1 MHLPY
6 AYVKIDCPN
15 LLNNDPTMQ
24 LRKLLSFAIEAIT
37 AGLAFA
43 FVLLLLFKPEAF
55 ESRPTVE
62 FVEAP
67 APQRQAAQDG
77 MASYADAVDIAA
89 PAVVN
94 IYTRKLVTQRSNP
107 LFQDPFFR
115 RFFGDRMPAPQQ
127 RLENSLGS
135 GVIVNTQGF
144 ILTNNHVIQGA
155 DEIEVALN
163 DGRTAAAAIVGAD
176 PESDLAVLKIDIR
189 DLPAITF
196 GQSEALRV
204 GDVVLAI
211 GNPFGVGQTVTSG
224 IVSATGRSQLGLS
237 TFENFIQT
245 DAAINP
251 GNSGGALINTAG
263 QLVGI
268 NTAIFSRS
276 GGSQGIGFAIPVSL
290 AKGVMRQIIEHGRP
304 LRGWLGVEVQDLSAS
319 LAESFGLGDANGAL
333 IAGVQPGGPAHEAGL
348 QPGDVIVEVND
359 EPVTGSRSLM
369 NVIAANAPGTVLQLQ
384 ILRRGET
391 EELGVVIGERPQ
403 PRLE

>member
-1 MHLPY
+1 
-6 AYVKIDCPN
+6 
-15 LLNNDPTMQ
+15 MQ
-24 LRKLLSFAIEAIT
+24 LRKLLSFATEAIT

-55 ESRPTVE
+55 ESRPSVE
-62 FVEAP
+62 FIEAP
-67 APQRQAAQDG
+67 SPTRQAIESG
-77 MASYADAVDIAA
+77 LASYAHAVDIAA

-94 IYTRKLVTQRSNP
+94 VYTRKVVTQRANP
-107 LFQDPFFR
+107 LFEDPLFR
-115 RFFGDRMPAPQQ
+115 RFFGDRAPAPQQ

-135 GVIVNTQGF
+135 GVIVNDQGF

-155 DEIEVALN
+155 DEIEVALH
-163 DGRTAAAAIVGAD
+163 DGRTAAAAIVGTD
-176 PESDLAVLKIDIR
+176 PESDLAVLKVNISNV
-189 DLPAITF
+189 PAITF

-263 QLVGI
+263 QLIGI

-290 AKGVMRQIIEHGRP
+290 AKGVMKQIIEHGRP
-304 LRGWLGVEVQDLSAS
+304 LRGWLGVEVQDLSDS
-319 LAESFGLGDANGAL
+319 LAESFGLGDIQGAL
-333 IAGVQPGGPAHEAGL
+333 IAGIQPDGPAAEAGL
-348 QPGDVIVEVND
+348 QPGDVIVRVNN
-359 EPVTGSRSLM
+359 EPVSGSRSLM
-369 NVIAANAPGTVLQLQ
+369 NVIASLAPGTVLEVE
-384 ILRRGET
+384 ILRQGQTQTLE
-391 EELGVVIGERPQ
+391 VVIGERPQ
-403 PRLE
+403 PLLEQAR

>member
-1 MHLPY
+1 ML
-6 AYVKIDCPN
+6 YVKIEPSN
-15 LLNNDPTMQ
+15 LLKIRPTMQ
-24 LRKLLSFAIEAIT
+24 LRKFFSFATEAIT

-55 ESRPTVE
+55 ESGSKVE

-67 APQRQAAQDG
+67 APARQELQG
-77 MASYADAVDIAA
+77 GLASYAHAVEIAA
-89 PAVVN
+89 PSVVN
-94 IYTRKLVTQRSNP
+94 VYTRKVVTQRTNP
-107 LFQDPFFR
+107 LLQDPILR
-115 RFFGDRMPAPQQ
+115 RFFGDRIPAPQK

-135 GVIVNTQGF
+135 GVIVNSQGF

-155 DEIEVALN
+155 DEIEVALH
-163 DGRTAAAAIVGAD
+163 DGRTAPATIVGAD
-176 PESDLAVLKIDIR
+176 PESDLAILKVDISGV
-189 DLPAITF
+189 PAITF
-196 GQSEALRV
+196 GHSEALRV

-224 IVSATGRSQLGLS
+224 IISATDRSQLGLS

-290 AKGVMRQIIEHGRP
+290 AKGVMKQIIEHGRP
-304 LRGWLGVEVQDLSAS
+304 LRGWLGVEVQDLNPT
-319 LAESFGLGDANGAL
+319 LAESFGLGDASGAL
-333 IAGVQPGGPAHEAGL
+333 IAGIQTDTPAAKAGL
-348 QPGDVIVEVND
+348 QPGDVITQVND
-359 EPVTGSRSLM
+359 QPITSGRSLM
-369 NVIAANAPGTVLQLQ
+369 NAIASNAPGTKLKLKVIRQGEEMDKDVVL
-384 ILRRGET
+384 
-391 EELGVVIGERPQ
+391 GERPQ
-403 PRLE
+403 PQQQQEQ